1 MILQVVP
8 FRMKAENKM
17 TTMESIMREHII
29 INVFLV
35 TTSSLKYW
43 LIPLVAKCTLSWQQ
57 STFFIGNRALPKTA
71 VKRTHSII
79 DTPRSLKYNYYFRF

>member
-8 FRMKAENKM
+8 LTMKLENKM
-17 TTMESIMREHII
+17 ITMESIMREHII

-43 LIPLVAKCTLSWQQ
+43 FIPLVAICRLSWQQ
-57 STFFIGNRALPKTA
+57 STSLDGNKTLPKTA
-71 VKRTHSII
+71 VKRTPRII
-79 DTPRSLKYNYYFRF
+79 DTPRSLKYYCYFKF